1 MFNQLFYGLVLHN
14 DINTMS
20 SGHPWIGNPL
30 RMGISIGI
38 ELDGEFSTTM
48 IARGYIN
55 IIIKK
60 SSTVETI
67 QKRREYLK
75 KIANIMCLKGQTNMM
90 CMLIVDPTVDI
101 YSLIPLCLP
110 RF

>member
-67 QKRREYLK
+67 QNEESIKKNSQYYVFKR
-75 KIANIMCLKGQTNMM
+75 TNQHDVHAY
-90 CMLIVDPTVDI
+90 C
-101 YSLIPLCLP
+101 
-110 RF
+110 